1 ALLFMFAN
9 RDPIYPLVFVWAY
22 IAINFESDN
31 GLVDTTVLGS
41 VVLLLAGYIF
51 LLVRMRRQVSVSK

>member
-1 ALLFMFAN
+1 
-9 RDPIYPLVFVWAY
+9 WAY

-31 GLVDTTVLGS
+31 GLVDTAVLGS

-51 LLVRMRRQVSVSK
+51 LLVRMRRRVSVSK